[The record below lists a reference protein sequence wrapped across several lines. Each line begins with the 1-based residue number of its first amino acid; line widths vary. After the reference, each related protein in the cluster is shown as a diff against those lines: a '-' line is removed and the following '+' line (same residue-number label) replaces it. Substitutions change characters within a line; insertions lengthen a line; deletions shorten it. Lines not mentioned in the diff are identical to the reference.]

1 MKGNGFFSRSLI
13 FFCVLRVGVYRIL
26 GAGWSSNSKYA
37 LLGGLRSVAQ
47 TISYEV
53 RLALIFISYIVIVM
67 RYDLNTFNEYG
78 IIFVLFLPLL
88 ICWFISILAELNR
101 TPFDFAE
108 GESELVSGFNV
119 EYSGAGFALIF
130 IAEYGSIIFLRCV
143 TALIFRGFSF
153 IIVKTVMVR
162 FLVILVRGSYPRF
175 RYDKL
180 MHLAWKGILPG
191 VLFYILLIFG
201 VINILL

>member
-1 MKGNGFFSRSLI
+1 M
-13 FFCVLRVGVYRIL
+13 GVYRIL

-53 RLALIFISYIVIVM
+53 RLAIIFISYIIIVI
-67 RYDLNTFNEYG
+67 RYDLDSFGKYR
-78 IIFVLFLPLL
+78 IILIMFYPLL

-108 GESELVSGFNV
+108 GERELVSGFNV

-130 IAEYGSIIFLRCV
+130 IAEYGSIIFLSFVRV
-143 TALIFRGFSF
+143 IIFTSTRF
-153 IIVKTVMVR
+153 IVLKVVFAR
-162 FLVILVRGSYPRF
+162 FLIVLVRGRYPRF

-180 MHLAWKGILPG
+180 MYLSWKGILPG
-191 VLFYILLIFG
+191 VLFFILLIYG
-201 VINILL
+201 GICLLL